1 MSDRPEQFP
10 IYKRSPRVIYE
21 IPEKK
26 IKIKSPESE
35 KSISKTQMLQMIL
48 MPLGMLVVT
57 IGMGV
62 LLKRGLYILMG
73 VATTSMTMI
82 FSVIRFIE
90 QKKDCKCKNEKRVE
104 VYDNYLLSIRKQV
117 YSLQK
122 KEAFAHSYNYPMVSE
137 LSKLID
143 AYNQVQYY
151 SCFLHVRP

>member
-82 FSVIRFIE
+82 FSVIRFI
-90 QKKDCKCKNEKRVE
+90 
-104 VYDNYLLSIRKQV
+104 
-117 YSLQK
+117 
-122 KEAFAHSYNYPMVSE
+122 
-137 LSKLID
+137 
-143 AYNQVQYY
+143 
-151 SCFLHVRP
+151 